1 MEDKKAGQQGP
12 GEDVRQRKHLTPED
26 KLQIYREYVAAK
38 AGNHGAVGELLRKWG
53 IHSSELKRLTETV
66 EGGALQEFKERKSR
80 RPRVSAEEVEKLRA
94 DNARLE
100 RTIVEQAM
108 EIGVLKKNLRPG
120 CRTT

>member
-38 AGNHGAVGELLRKWG
+38 AKAGNHGAIGELLRKWN
-53 IHSSELKRLTETV
+53 IHSTDLKRITDTV

-80 RPRVSAEEVEKLRA
+80 RPRVSPAEVEELRVEK
-94 DNARLE
+94 ARLE

-108 EIGVLKKNLRPG
+108 EIAVLKKNFK
-120 CRTT
+120 